1 MRCAAGSMRH
11 RFKENSMIESPSGEK
26 KGPGEADDPFSGS
39 SLLPMLVSGLVLIVL
54 GMIAVVA
61 FS

>member
-1 MRCAAGSMRH
+1 MT
-11 RFKENSMIESPSGEK
+11 ENSSGGK
-26 KGPGEADDPFSGS
+26 KISIAADEDSAG

-54 GMIAVVA
+54 GMIAVAA

>member
-1 MRCAAGSMRH
+1 MS
-11 RFKENSMIESPSGEK
+11 ESPVNEK
-26 KGPGEADDPFSGS
+26 KNPIEAEDPYSGA

-54 GMIAVVA
+54 GMVAVIA

>member
-1 MRCAAGSMRH
+1 MIVNPGS
-11 RFKENSMIESPSGEK
+11 EK
-26 KGPGEADDPFSGS
+26 KVLIADEDPHSGG

-54 GMIAVVA
+54 GMVAVAA